1 MNESKMKNDRQ
12 LQLPVNIIYNFIYRM
27 SGNEEVAGD
36 LTKQVLLTGS
46 DQDKYLNDH
55 YQNPP
60 QDFSCNKET
69 GLRADDTLDLLLLKQ
84 SWQGLKK
91 YNGSWH
97 SFRERDPVQ
106 KLLLSLSPEVR
117 CAVILRDMMS
127 YSYEQ
132 IAIVLNKP
140 EREIGRLISLG
151 RQEITASTKKFKMTG
166 RIG

>member
-1 MNESKMKNDRQ
+1 MKNNHQ
-12 LQLPVNIIYNFIYRM
+12 FQLPVKLIYNFIYRM

-36 LTKQVLLTGS
+36 LTEHVLLMGS
-46 DQDKYLNDH
+46 GQDKYLNDH
-55 YQNPP
+55 HQGPP
-60 QDFSCNKET
+60 QDFYYYNKET
-69 GLRADDTLDLLLLKQ
+69 GHSADHTLDLLLLKQ

-91 YNGSWH
+91 YNGSWY
-97 SFRERDPVQ
+97 SFQEHDPVQ

-127 YSYEQ
+127 YSYGQ
-132 IAIVLNKP
+132 IAMVLNKP